1 MFGLLKMDKEDLQ
14 IGGEIVQ
21 EQRRKRRMVSIVLLV
36 FGFIILNLILWALT
50 KV

>member
-1 MFGLLKMDKEDLQ
+1 MFSLLKMDKEDLQ